1 MQLRRE
7 NPVYG
12 KSKIVVILRRDYG
25 IIISESSVGSIL
37 KELMIRGKIKRYMS
51 SRKKR
56 KRKFN
61 KHATKWKYG
70 KEIRSPGE
78 MVQID
83 HMSVSKNQRYFK
95 HFQAWDPITKTIVA
109 DVSSDA
115 KSITASRFLKKLIAE
130 LPFKLKSIQV
140 DGGSEFMGEF
150 EKECE
155 ARKIP
160 LYVLPPKSPKYNGGV
175 ERGNR
180 IFRDEFYD
188 REEVIADNLHDIKTE
203 LHKAVLKYNTFR
215 PHSALTLK

>member
-1 MQLRRE
+1 MRR
-7 NPVYG
+7 P
-12 KSKIVVILRRDYG
+12 
-25 IIISESSVGSIL
+25 
-37 KELMIRGKIKRYMS
+37 
-51 SRKKR
+51 
-56 KRKFN
+56 
-61 KHATKWKYG
+61 W
-70 KEIRSPGE
+70 
-78 MVQID
+78 
-83 HMSVSKNQRYFK
+83 
-95 HFQAWDPITKTIVA
+95 
-109 DVSSDA
+109 
-115 KSITASRFLKKLIAE
+115 
-130 LPFKLKSIQV
+130 V

-215 PHSALTLK
+215 PHSALKGMTPKEFYDTIQKHSHIL